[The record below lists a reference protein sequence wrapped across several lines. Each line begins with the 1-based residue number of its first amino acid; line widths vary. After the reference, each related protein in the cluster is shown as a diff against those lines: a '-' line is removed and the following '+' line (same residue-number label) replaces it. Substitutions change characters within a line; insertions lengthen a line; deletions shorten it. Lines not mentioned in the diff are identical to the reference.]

1 MIKVC
6 DKRGRESNFI
16 FDYKKTRLFSILKGF
31 LGIFFMSRDE
41 SRDVPS

>member
-16 FDYKKTRLFSILKGF
+16 FDYKKTRLFNILKGF
-31 LGIFFMSRDE
+31 LRIFL
-41 SRDVPS
+41 VT